1 MANTQGLVA
10 ITGAAGQLG
19 RLVLQQVLEKVAAN
33 QVVAITRDPA
43 KLADVAAQGVKVV
56 AGDFSDPA
64 GLTAALAG
72 VERVLMIS
80 IDVVGGERVRL
91 QTDAVKAIAAAGV
104 KHLVYTSAINPAE
117 APMEFIREHAATEQ
131 AIVASGLSYSFLRN
145 NFYFETITDKIKGAL
160 AGGVIAAAAG
170 DAAAGLV
177 ARADCAAAAAAALVS
192 DNTASEVYNI
202 TGPVSLTHKA
212 IAETVAE
219 FAGREVAYYPI
230 DAASAQQQLEQ
241 FGLPAQIA
249 GFVVAIDHDLIGS
262 GALDLVTNDVERL
275 TGKPAQ
281 SLAEYLNANRELF
294 S

>member
-1 MANTQGLVA
+1 MAHTQGLVA

-19 RLVLQQVLEKVAAN
+19 RLVLQEVLAKVGAN

-56 AGDFSDPA
+56 AGDFNDPA
-64 GLTAALAG
+64 SLTAALAG
-72 VERVLMIS
+72 VERVLLIS
-80 IDVVGGERVRL
+80 IDVVGSERVRL
-91 QTDAVKAIAAAGV
+91 QTGAVKAIADAGV
-104 KHLVYTSAINPAE
+104 KHIVYTSATNPAA
-117 APMEFIREHAATEQ
+117 APMEFVREHAATEE
-131 AIVASGLSYSFLRN
+131 AIKASSLSYSFLRN
-145 NFYFETITDKIKGAL
+145 NFYFETITDKVKGAL
-160 AGGVIAAAAG
+160 ASGVIAAAAG

-192 DNTASEVYNI
+192 DSTASEVYNI

-219 FAGREVAYYPI
+219 FAGRDVVYQPI

-241 FGLPAQIA
+241 YGLPAPVA

-262 GALDLVTNDVERL
+262 GALDVVSNDVERL

-281 SLAEYLNANRELF
+281 SLGEYLNANRALF